1 MKEYL
6 KWRQKLTDYVTQ
18 LVHIQEQEA
27 ITIEDLERID
37 KTKELLKFMS
47 MQTLGDVSTC
57 PFCGSKSLERLHC
70 VAPRFKRAWK
80 KGVNYYRG
88 VDDTF
93 SIRKCPECGFYTV
106 IWSYK
111 K

>member
-37 KTKELLKFMS
+37 KTKELLRFMS
-47 MQTLGDVSTC
+47 MQTLGDVCILINLSSS
-57 PFCGSKSLERLHC
+57 FVLSDRKS
-70 VAPRFKRAWK
+70 V
-80 KGVNYYRG
+80 V
-88 VDDTF
+88 
-93 SIRKCPECGFYTV
+93 
-106 IWSYK
+106 
-111 K
+111 